1 MERVAFLDEETGQT
15 VGCLLN
21 PETVVMTRSAG
32 VEPRR
37 SAGGRLTGAGLAD
50 DPLLFTGG
58 GRTELRLDLLFDVD
72 LAPRGQVPVTDVRQM
87 TRPVWRLAE
96 NSTEVKRQRRPPA
109 VRFVWGRAWNVP
121 GVVTEVAERFDRFAP
136 DGSPLRSWMRLVFVR
151 IGQSADEEGGE
162 AYDLAQRLPVVDL
175 TAPPVG
181 ALPVLGDG
189 SGTPPGEP
197 PPESENTGADGA
209 AALPAPAPSPVPPA
223 ELGLLSE
230 AAFGTPLLWKAL
242 LTYNDID
249 DPARFS
255 GPLAVPPLGEGAR

>member
-1 MERVAFLDEETGQT
+1 VERVAFLDEETGQT

-58 GRTELRLDLLFDVD
+58 GRTELHLDLLFDVD
-72 LAPRGQVPVTDVRQM
+72 LAPQGQGPVTDVRQM

-96 NSTEVKRQRRPPA
+96 NSAEVKRQRRPPA

-181 ALPVLGDG
+181 ALGVLGDG
-189 SGTPPGEP
+189 SGTQPGEGSP
-197 PPESENTGADGA
+197 AAEADGGA
-209 AALPAPAPSPVPPA
+209 APSAPAPAPSPVPPA

-242 LTYNDID
+242 LEYNGID